1 MLLSF
6 NCAFSTVIAG
16 LDVVDID
23 KDILIQVCGMLGI
36 YAASFLRDYG
46 GEVVAVVD
54 VRSDR
59 LEMVK
64 KIRATHT
71 FNLTE
76 VSTNQITDE
85 LLALTDQHAV
95 DLVVEVS
102 GAASAFTDSL
112 DWLRAGG
119 HYLALGY
126 VYPQVKTIV
135 PMDKIVRK
143 CLTVYRSHN
152 YHPRISGKFHR
163 VCPGN

>member
-1 MLLSF
+1 
-6 NCAFSTVIAG
+6 
-16 LDVVDID
+16 
-23 KDILIQVCGMLGI
+23 
-36 YAASFLRDYG
+36 
-46 GEVVAVVD
+46 
-54 VRSDR
+54 
-59 LEMVK
+59 MVK

-102 GAASAFTDSL
+102 DAAAAFIDSL

-135 PMDKIVRK
+135 PMDLYVN
-143 CLTVYRSHN
+143 V
-152 YHPRISGKFHR
+152 
-163 VCPGN
+163 